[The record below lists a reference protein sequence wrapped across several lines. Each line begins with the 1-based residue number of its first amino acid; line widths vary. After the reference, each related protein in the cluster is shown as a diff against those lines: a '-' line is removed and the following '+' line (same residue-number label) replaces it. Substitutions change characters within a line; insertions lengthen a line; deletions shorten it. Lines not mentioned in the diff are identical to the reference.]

1 MELEEEE
8 EPKNPVVNPNEVT
21 YKPAQKTAH
30 CNQRQAEMIA
40 DIIKKGKR
48 HFGSAA
54 ASLTHLQDPDRK
66 GELPEGWKP
75 EVLDVAIKGE
85 KSTSEFIEKWMA
97 DKPAAVLVDS
107 LHIPGAG
114 REEVNEDTGLLEGGD
129 TDHILI
135 IGDYLIV
142 IDSKAWKKKSRYTVQ
157 DSHTVLRN
165 GKEFPGG
172 NVKIDD
178 ALHMWFDYI
187 DDDDLEIFG
196 AIFIDNDDEQDPKTK
211 EWSTSVF
218 RNRNWWQNYWFLVE
232 QSRMKSWLDERY
244 REIAGY
250 DEDSGEYE
258 DLDSIKVINPNLIAQ
273 VASTCQ
279 RPYSWSDA
287 KGIDMKSLIG

>member
-1 MELEEEE
+1 MDEEK
-8 EPKNPVVNPNEVT
+8 EPDNPIVTPDEITYEPVRKTKNASLKQT
-21 YKPAQKTAH
+21 Q
-30 CNQRQAEMIA
+30 MIE
-40 DIIKKGKR
+40 DIIRKGKR
-48 HFGSAA
+48 HFGSSA
-54 ASLTHLQDPDRK
+54 ASLSHMQDPDRK

-75 EVLDVAIKGE
+75 EVVDVAIKGE
-85 KSTSEFIEKWMA
+85 KDTTEFITKWMK
-97 DKPAAVLVDS
+97 DKPAAVLLDS

-114 REEVNEDTGLLEGGD
+114 KETIDEETGLIEGGD
-129 TDHILI
+129 TDHILV

-178 ALHMWFDYI
+178 SLHMWLDYI
-187 DDDDLEIFG
+187 DGDDFEIFG

-250 DEDSGEYE
+250 DEDSGEYD
-258 DLDSIKVINPNLIAQ
+258 DLDAIKRINPNLIAQ
-273 VASTCQ
+273 IAVTCQ

-287 KGIDMKSLIG
+287 KGIDMNALLG

>member
-1 MELEEEE
+1 MDEEK
-8 EPKNPVVNPNEVT
+8 EPDNPIVTPDEITYEPVRKTKNT
-21 YKPAQKTAH
+21 SLKQT
-30 CNQRQAEMIA
+30 QMIE
-40 DIIKKGKR
+40 DIIRKGKR
-48 HFGSAA
+48 HFGSSA
-54 ASLTHLQDPDRK
+54 ASLSHMQDPDRK

-75 EVLDVAIKGE
+75 EVVDVAIKGE
-85 KSTSEFIEKWMA
+85 KDTTEFIMKWMK
-97 DKPAAVLVDS
+97 DKPAAVLLDS

-114 REEVNEDTGLLEGGD
+114 KETIDEETGLIEGGD
-129 TDHILI
+129 TDHILV

-178 ALHMWFDYI
+178 SLHMWLDYI
-187 DDDDLEIFG
+187 DGDDFEIFG

-250 DEDSGEYE
+250 DEDSGEYD
-258 DLDSIKVINPNLIAQ
+258 DLDAIKRINPNLIAQ
-273 VASTCQ
+273 IAVTCQ

-287 KGIDMKSLIG
+287 KGIDMNALLG